1 MTLPLRSIRLIGRN
15 TKSLDSTAGDV
26 GEIFYDSTNDTLRVY
41 DGKKVGGY
49 ILARV
54 SSGGGGGGGTVTGG
68 TVTASDTPPTSPST
82 GSVWFNTATNKLYIY
97 EQSYWVQPSVPQFG
111 AGYVEI
117 DGDTSS
123 YVFVSTD
130 SDFDGATSTATTS
143 DTLIDG
149 GTS

>member
-1 MTLPLRSIRLIGRN
+1 MTLPVRSIRLIGRN
-15 TKSLDSTAGDV
+15 TKSLDSTAGDN
-26 GEIFYDSTNDTLRVY
+26 GEIFYDTTNDTLRLY
-41 DGKKVGGY
+41 DGKQVGGY

-54 SSGGGGGGGTVTGG
+54 SSGGGGGGSVTGG

-82 GSVWFNTATNKLYIY
+82 GSVWFNTTTNKLYIY

-117 DGDTSS
+117 DGATSTF
-123 YVFVSTD
+123 VFASTD

-143 DTLIDG
+143 DSLIDG